1 MTSAALHTQSLV
13 IQANEGYVFVFA
25 YEIQYTVLF
34 LCAFYVF
41 PVSWQY
47 IHKTIYG
54 LWRGTLHSVCIVI
67 ASECF
72 EWMPE
77 DICPSLTVPRLYQT
91 TAICSLSLSFPF
103 IHEACWNKHFAKT
116 MLSYL
121 TLNLMQPES
130 PPSHAVLSFTNPRV
144 KSVGLVTVP
153 HFCFS
158 SLCHIW
164 HIMTITINRGSVK
177 KWNVIAMVAH
187 LIFLCASCIRWL
199 SSLTCIDYYAYC

>member
-13 IQANEGYVFVFA
+13 IRANEGHVFVFA

-54 LWRGTLHSVCIVI
+54 LKRGTLHSVCIVI

-77 DICPSLTVPRLYQT
+77 DVCPSLTVPRLYQT
-91 TAICSLSLSFPF
+91 TAICSLSLSSPF
-103 IHEACWNKHFAKT
+103 IHEARKNDALLSDLKFDAARKPPT
-116 MLSYL
+116 PMLSPWLLISYCFVRHVFIGY
-121 TLNLMQPES
+121 
-130 PPSHAVLSFTNPRV
+130 PP
-144 KSVGLVTVP
+144 
-153 HFCFS
+153 
-158 SLCHIW
+158 
-164 HIMTITINRGSVK
+164 
-177 KWNVIAMVAH
+177 
-187 LIFLCASCIRWL
+187 
-199 SSLTCIDYYAYC
+199 